1 MYDLWLV
8 GRGVHTAACTDVTQF
23 KQTHV
28 FLNVSSKWRTN
39 MYLPEHHTLNLLKY
53 HGLRSAAFELMDN
66 SQNRNSEITLRKM
79 EKCNTPL
86 EPTCEIIC

>member
-1 MYDLWLV
+1 
-8 GRGVHTAACTDVTQF
+8 
-23 KQTHV
+23 
-28 FLNVSSKWRTN
+28 